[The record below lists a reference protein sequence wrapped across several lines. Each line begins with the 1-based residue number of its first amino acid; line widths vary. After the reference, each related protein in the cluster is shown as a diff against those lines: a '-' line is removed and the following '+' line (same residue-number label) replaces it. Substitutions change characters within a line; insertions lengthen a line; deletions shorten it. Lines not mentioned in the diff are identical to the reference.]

1 MTDIVDPDDY
11 RRTLEKLGLEQ
22 PKRTEDQEEK
32 PEEPEVDQSDQA
44 VEPSNNKKPTQAEI
58 LIELAS
64 GVELFHTSDHE
75 CFATIKIEDHT
86 ETWPIRSKSFRS
98 FLIRAFYER
107 ERKPPN
113 SQALQN
119 SIQLLE
125 AKAQFDGA
133 QAEIFTRVA
142 GDKERIY
149 LDLANE
155 TGSAVENPPHR

>member
-1 MTDIVDPDDY
+1 MSDIADPDDY

-75 CFATIKIEDHT
+75 CFATFETQLSEPEDRPVISAPT
-86 ETWPIRSKSFRS
+86 QSNAR
-98 FLIRAFYER
+98 R
-107 ERKPPN
+107 ERC
-113 SQALQN
+113 
-119 SIQLLE
+119 
-125 AKAQFDGA
+125 
-133 QAEIFTRVA
+133 R
-142 GDKERIY
+142 
-149 LDLANE
+149 
-155 TGSAVENPPHR
+155 